1 MENVRTTF
9 TDRVKEI
16 EDYYQF
22 LCFLDQGVMGG
33 SSVLRIQEEEM
44 PIDPSLQ
51 KILFAGVY
59 LHLYN
64 LVESTVTLLLKAV
77 EKAVI
82 REVSINGIGVLS
94 SEIQALWLRYI
105 AGTHD
110 SLPPEK
116 RLEKALSL
124 CGFFLDSIPFTLEIP
139 KGGGGN
145 WDNENIRA
153 LAIRMGVNLTI
164 PRTLNSSVKRPI
176 KDGKGIIQIITLT
189 RNKLAHGE
197 LSFSECGGELT
208 ISAAHEHIDIT
219 KKYLVAVINCF
230 DDYLNSGKYKAN
242 L

>member
-9 TDRVKEI
+9 DDRVKEI

-22 LCFLDQGVMGG
+22 LFFLDQGVMAG
-33 SSVLRIQEEEM
+33 SSVLRMQDEEM

-51 KILFAGVY
+51 KTLFAGVY

-77 EKAVI
+77 EKTI
-82 REVSINGIGVLS
+82 ISEVNTNGIGVLRN
-94 SEIQALWLRYI
+94 EIQSLWLRYI

-124 CGFFLDSIPFTLEIP
+124 CGYFLESLPFTLEIP

-153 LAIRMGVNLTI
+153 LALRMGINLTI
-164 PRTLNSSVKRPI
+164 PRALNSSVKRPI
-176 KDGKGIIQIITLT
+176 KDGKGVIQIITLT

-197 LSFSECGGELT
+197 LSFSECGSELT
-208 ISAAHEHIDIT
+208 ISGAKDHIDIT
-219 KKYLVAVINCF
+219 TRYLMAVISCF
-230 DDYLNSGKYKAN
+230 DDYLTNGHYKAV
-242 L
+242 